1 MTSKLKTD
9 VIETVS
15 GSGKIALA
23 NQFSG
28 MTAESMPSGSVIKT
42 QHYSLG
48 NAAVS
53 AGTTSEVATFVFDK
67 LEDSSYLLVALKV
80 GISNESRAST
90 DDNSVIYIK
99 NNTTAT
105 FITNSIYYPYI
116 VTGAVFSTD
125 TSNAYGTSASGTQSQ
140 YHHYQVSVEVKD
152 TSATSGNNVLALLLS
167 AQNSTFR
174 IGRWQTGSLTIT
186 EIKQ

>member
-15 GSGKIALA
+15 GSGTIALA

-28 MTAESMPSGSVIKT
+28 MTHESMPSGSVIKT

-53 AGTTSEVATFVFDK
+53 AGTTSEVATFAFDK

-80 GISNESRAST
+80 GINNEELTNS
-90 DDNSVIYIK
+90 DDNSSIYIK

-105 FITNSIYYPYI
+105 LITNSIYYPYQ
-116 VTGAVFSTD
+116 VTGAVFATD
-125 TSNAYGTSASGTQSQ
+125 TSNAYGTNASAGQFS
-140 YHHYQVSVEVKD
+140 YHHFQVSVEVKD

-174 IGRWQTGSLTIT
+174 IGRWQTGSLTVT